1 MMHHAIKREALRLTM
16 TSFIEVPVPTNESE

>member
-16 TSFIEVPVPTNESE
+16 ISFIEVPVPTNESE